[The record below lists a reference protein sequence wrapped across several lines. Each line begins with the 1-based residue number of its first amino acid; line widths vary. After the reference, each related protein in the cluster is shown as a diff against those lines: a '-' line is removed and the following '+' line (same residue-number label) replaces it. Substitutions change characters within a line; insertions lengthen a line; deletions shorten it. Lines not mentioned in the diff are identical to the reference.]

1 MYTIKVNIYTAA
13 SSLRVY
19 TAKPHTEWRRKH
31 IYAAPPHTLNPLSN
45 MRVNGIMAR
54 GIKCTCLFVSYL
66 VGLVIADETF
76 LPLPK
81 IQVRDAVKQIRAACV
96 TAFDEIKRGKVLAFI
111 AFAIYNIRIY
121 KRNVFSVK
129 MFVFCTNDLML
140 MFCKT
145 IIMYADKPL

>member
-1 MYTIKVNIYTAA
+1 MILNVNRKMSVCMYVYVCSFLYMIKVNIYTAA
-13 SSLRVY
+13 Y

-96 TAFDEIKRGKVLAFI
+96 TVSDEIKRGKVLAF
-111 AFAIYNIRIY
+111 
-121 KRNVFSVK
+121 S
-129 MFVFCTNDLML
+129 FCH
-140 MFCKT
+140 
-145 IIMYADKPL
+145 I